1 MNGNDI
7 YFLFG
12 GFVFVIIFV
21 FFYHLIKKLRNF
33 FKKSYQPK
41 TPSSFKCLDGHIVRS
56 KGELIIDN
64 FLHNNNI
71 HHHYEKIIKVRGKP
85 IKCDWYLPKL
95 DIYIE
100 YWGYFGKEYMKRKE
114 EKLKLYKQGKLTLLS
129 IENIMF
135 KDIYSNL
142 EKYFNGSIKIK
153 NNTEKKHCPFC
164 GVELDNRF

>member
-1 MNGNDI
+1 MNGDYI

-12 GFVFVIIFV
+12 GFVFLIILV
-21 FFYHLIKKLRNF
+21 FFYYLIKKLRII
-33 FKKSYQPK
+33 FKKSYQSE

-64 FLHNNNI
+64 FLYNNNI
-71 HHHYEKIIKVRGKP
+71 QHEYEKIIKVRGKP

-100 YWGYFGKEYMKRKE
+100 YCGYFGKDYMKRKE
-114 EKLKLYKQGKLTLLS
+114 EKIKLYKQGKLTLLS

-135 KDIYSNL
+135 KDIYLNL
-142 EKYFNGSIKIK
+142 KEYFDGSIKMDIG
-153 NNTEKKHCPFC
+153 KKHCPYC
-164 GVELDNRF
+164 GVELDDRF

>member
-1 MNGNDI
+1 MNGNYI

-12 GFVFVIIFV
+12 GFVFLIILV
-21 FFYHLIKKLRNF
+21 FFYYLTKKLRNF
-33 FKKSYQPK
+33 FKKSYQPE

-71 HHHYEKIIKVRGKP
+71 QHEYEKTIKVRGKP

-114 EKLKLYKQGKLTLLS
+114 EKIKLYKQGKLTLLS

-135 KDIYSNL
+135 KDIYLNL
-142 EKYFNGSIKIK
+142 KEYFDGSIKTDIS
-153 NNTEKKHCPFC
+153 KKHCPYC
-164 GVELDNRF
+164 GVELDDRF

>member
-1 MNGNDI
+1 MNGDYI

-12 GFVFVIIFV
+12 GFIFLVIFV
-21 FFYHLIKKLRNF
+21 FFYYLIKKIRNF
-33 FKKSYQPK
+33 FKKSYQPE

-71 HHHYEKIIKVRGKP
+71 QHEYEKTIKVRGKP
-85 IKCDWYLPKL
+85 IRSDWYLPKI

-114 EKLKLYKQGKLTLLS
+114 EKIKLYKQGKLTLLS

-135 KDIYSNL
+135 KDIYLNL
-142 EKYFNGSIKIK
+142 KTYFNGSIAQSM
-153 NNTEKKHCPFC
+153 EKKHCPYC
-164 GVELDNRF
+164 GVELDDRF

>member
-1 MNGNDI
+1 MNGENI

-12 GFVFVIIFV
+12 GFVFLVIFV

-33 FKKSYQPK
+33 FKKSYQPE

-71 HHHYEKIIKVRGKP
+71 HHHYEKKIKVRGKP

-100 YWGYFGKEYMKRKE
+100 YWGFFGKEYMKRKK

-129 IENIMF
+129 IENFMF

-142 EKYFNGSIKIK
+142 EKYFNGSIK
-153 NNTEKKHCPFC
+153 NTTTEKKHCPYC
-164 GVELDNRF
+164 GVELDDRF

>member
-1 MNGNDI
+1 MNGDYI

-12 GFVFVIIFV
+12 GFVFIIIFI
-21 FFYHLIKKLRNF
+21 FFYYLAKNIRNL
-33 FKKSYQPK
+33 FKKSYK
-41 TPSSFKCLDGHIVRS
+41 SETPSSFKCLDGHIVRS

-64 FLHNNNI
+64 FLHNNQI
-71 HHHYEKIIKVRGKP
+71 QHEYEKTIKVRGKP

-142 EKYFNGSIKIK
+142 EKHFNGSIKTD
-153 NNTEKKHCPFC
+153 NGKKHCPYC
-164 GVELDNRF
+164 GVELDDRF